1 MANRSFGK
9 WLRQWFIWSKM
20 RILVVAS
27 YYKPAYI
34 YGGPVKSISQLCEAL
49 VQRGNHVTVLTT
61 NANGETA
68 LNVQVNHIVNVD
80 GVEVSYME
88 RSPWAPRRY
97 FYAPNMGEVC
107 ERFMPSTDVLYICA
121 TWTYP
126 MIPAA
131 RIAGKF
137 HKPYIM
143 SPRGDLME
151 WSLQQKSIKK
161 KIYLRLIEKR
171 LIRDAAAIH
180 CTSQDEME
188 QYQRLNFQSP
198 AFIVP
203 NGVDLTQFS
212 ALPAR
217 GALRKKL
224 GISDSAAIS
233 LFVGRLHK
241 MKGLDRAVTE
251 FASVARA
258 RTDTHLIVAGLD
270 EDGSGVFAQEQVK
283 QLDLQERVHFLGALY
298 GNDLL
303 QAYAD
308 SDLFVLLSH
317 RENFGMAVVEA
328 MASGLPVL
336 LSGEVAL
343 SSDITKYRAGI
354 VVDVKK
360 ESVAQSWL
368 ELLNDK
374 NKREELRH
382 NGMRLAREK
391 FSSDKIAEQM
401 EKVFD
406 KIARRQPV

>member
-1 MANRSFGK
+1 
-9 WLRQWFIWSKM
+9 M
-20 RILVVAS
+20 RILVVVS
-27 YYKPAYI
+27 YYKPAYV
-34 YGGPVKSISQLCEAL
+34 YGGPVNSISQLCEAL
-49 VQRGNHVTVLTT
+49 VQRGHEVTVLTT
-61 NANGETA
+61 NANGESA
-68 LNVQVNHIVNVD
+68 LDAPVNRGVNVD
-80 GVEVSYME
+80 GVQVHYLE
-88 RSPWAPRRY
+88 RKRWLPRRY
-97 FYAPNMGEVC
+97 FYAPDIDDAC
-107 ERFMPSTDVLYICA
+107 KHFMPSIDVLYICA

-131 RIAGKF
+131 RIATKF

-151 WSLQQKSIKK
+151 WSLQQKSLKK
-161 KIYLRLIEKR
+161 KIYIHLIEKQ
-171 LIRDAAAIH
+171 LIKRAAAIH

-198 AFIVP
+198 AFIIP
-203 NGVDLTQFS
+203 NGVNLTQFS
-212 ALPAR
+212 ALPER

-241 MKGLDRAVTE
+241 MKGLDHTVTE

-258 RTDTHLIVAGLD
+258 HKDAHLIVAGMD
-270 EDGSGVFAQEQVK
+270 EDGSGLRAQEQVK
-283 QLDLQERVHFLGALY
+283 RLDLQEHVHFLGALY

-317 RENFGMAVVEA
+317 RENFGMVVVEA

-336 LSGEVAL
+336 LSSGVAL
-343 SSDITKYRAGI
+343 SNDIIKYRAGI
-354 VVDVKK
+354 VVDMKNG
-360 ESVAQSWL
+360 SVAQSWL

-374 NKREELRH
+374 NKREELRY
-382 NGMRLAREK
+382 NGINLARDK
-391 FSSDKIAEQM
+391 FSSEKVAEQM
-401 EKVFD
+401 EQSFCEIIKQY
-406 KIARRQPV
+406 KPL

>member
-1 MANRSFGK
+1 
-9 WLRQWFIWSKM
+9 M

-49 VQRGNHVTVLTT
+49 VQRGHEVIVLTT
-61 NANGETA
+61 NANGESA
-68 LNVQVNHIVNVD
+68 LDAPVDRGVNVD
-80 GVEVSYME
+80 GVQVHYLE
-88 RSPWAPRRY
+88 RKRWLPRRY
-97 FYAPNMGEVC
+97 FYAPDMDEAC
-107 ERFMPSTDVLYICA
+107 KRFMPSIDVLYICA

-131 RIAGKF
+131 RIAAKF

-151 WSLQQKSIKK
+151 WSLQQKSLKK
-161 KIYLRLIEKR
+161 KIYIRLIEKR
-171 LIRDAAAIH
+171 LIRYAAAIH
-180 CTSQDEME
+180 CTSQGEME
-188 QYQRLNFQSP
+188 QYQSLNFQSP

-203 NGVDLTQFS
+203 NGVNLTQFS
-212 ALPAR
+212 TLPAR

-241 MKGLDRAVTE
+241 MKGLNHTITE
-251 FASVARA
+251 FSSVARA
-258 RTDTHLIVAGLD
+258 RKDTHLIVVGVD
-270 EDGSGVFAQEQVK
+270 EDGSGLRAQEQVK
-283 QLDLQERVHFLGALY
+283 QLDLHERVHFLGALY

-317 RENFGMAVVEA
+317 RENFGMVVVEA

-336 LSGEVAL
+336 LSAEVGL
-343 SSDITKYRAGI
+343 SSDIAKYRAGI
-354 VVDVKK
+354 VVDMKNR
-360 ESVAQSWL
+360 SAAQNWL

-382 NGMRLAREK
+382 NGMNLAREK

-401 EKVFD
+401 EQSFSEIVQRYKFL
-406 KIARRQPV
+406 